1 MRPRLYFNLKCMYN
15 RIMEVFEGNVKWID
29 IVQPKDEEIAWL
41 KEHFN
46 FHPVIIE
53 ELKESS
59 ARAKVESFGEYLYL
73 VYHSPVYDS
82 VEKVSRRAEI
92 DFLIT
97 KNEVI
102 TVHYDDIEAYSDFK
116 QSLKNEEFK
125 KNALDNTL
133 KLTRDLLG
141 HLINFNQ
148 RELNHIEEKVES
160 VANELFN
167 DEEKKLLE
175 KISYLKRDLSEYQ
188 LIVRPQQHL
197 FNSLLENGVN
207 FWGPQS
213 RVYLADLLGE
223 YLKLLNRLDSY
234 REAVADFE
242 ATNNQLMNV
251 KTNEIMKTFTILA
264 FSTFPLTLIAT
275 IFTMRTGGLPFVD
288 QRGGFW
294 IVLGIMAIVV
304 IAMALFFKRKRW
316 L

>member
-1 MRPRLYFNLKCMYN
+1 MDILQGKVR
-15 RIMEVFEGNVKWID
+15 WID
-29 IVQPKDEEIAWL
+29 IFRPQDKDIAWL
-41 KEHFN
+41 KENFN
-46 FHPVIIE
+46 FHPIIVE

-73 VYHSPVYDS
+73 VYYSPVYDS
-82 VEKVSRRAEI
+82 EEKVSRRAEI

-116 QSLKNEEFK
+116 QSLKDEEFK
-125 KNALDNTL
+125 RNTLDNTL
-133 KLTRDLLG
+133 KLTRDFLG

-148 RELNHIEEKVES
+148 RELNHIEEKTES

-167 DEEKKLLE
+167 DKEKELLK

-213 RVYLADLLGE
+213 RAYLADLLGE

-264 FSTFPLTLIAT
+264 FSTFPLMLIAG
-275 IFTMRTGGLPFVD
+275 IFSVRADGVPFVNHP
-288 QRGGFW
+288 GGFW
-294 IVLGIMAIVV
+294 IVLGIMASVI
-304 IAMALFFKRKRW
+304 IAMFIFFKSKRW

>member
-1 MRPRLYFNLKCMYN
+1 
-15 RIMEVFEGNVKWID
+15 MEIFEGQIRWID
-29 IVQPKDEEIAWL
+29 IFQPQDKEITWL
-41 KEHFN
+41 KENFS
-46 FHPVIIE
+46 FHPIIIE

-59 ARAKVESFGEYLYL
+59 TRAKVESFDNYLYFI
-73 VYHSPVYDS
+73 YHFPMYDS
-82 VEKVSRRAEI
+82 SEKVSHRAEI

-116 QSLKNEEFK
+116 HSLNDEEFK
-125 KNALDNTL
+125 RDALDNTL
-133 KLTRDLLG
+133 KLTRDLLS

-148 RELNHIEEKVES
+148 RELNHIEKKVES
-160 VANELFN
+160 VASELFN
-167 DEEKKLLE
+167 DEEKKLL
-175 KISYLKRDLSEYQ
+175 KKVSYLKRDLSEYQ

-223 YLKLLNRLDSY
+223 YLKLLSRLNSY

-264 FSTFPLTLIAT
+264 FSTFPLMLIAG
-275 IFTMRTGGLPFVD
+275 IFSIRPPGVPFMD
-288 QRGGFW
+288 QPAGFW

-304 IAMALFFKRKRW
+304 VTMFLFFKRKRW